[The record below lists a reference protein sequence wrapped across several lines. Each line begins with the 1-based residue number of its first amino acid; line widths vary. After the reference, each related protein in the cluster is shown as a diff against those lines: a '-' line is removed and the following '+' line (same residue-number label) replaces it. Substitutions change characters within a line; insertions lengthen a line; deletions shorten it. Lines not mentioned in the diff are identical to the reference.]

1 MRNTAIART
10 ADAPA
15 ESARELLAG
24 FLRSR
29 REMLRPEEAGIEPGP
44 RRRTPGLRRE
54 EVAQMS
60 GVSVTW
66 YTWLEQ
72 GRKITVSGQVLEGL
86 ARALRLSA
94 AERRHLYTLAGV
106 AFSPDTPQPAVVN
119 PTLRALVET
128 LDPNPAH
135 VTNICWDLLAYNRAY
150 EQLVGGLD
158 GLPDEQRNSIWL
170 LFTRPSMRTLLVDWQ
185 REAKDIL
192 GQFRASVGR
201 YPNDPRVRELLEA
214 LAAASPDFVAMWSE
228 HPVQAYAPAMKRFQ
242 HPMAGRVTF
251 NTTKLTVAEDHNQHL
266 VVFLPASPT
275 DAQAIQE
282 LTLPAATRSAP

>member
-1 MRNTAIART
+1 MDENLTQ
-10 ADAPA
+10 
-15 ESARELLAG
+15 RELLAG

-54 EVAQMS
+54 EVAQLS

-106 AFSPDTPQPAVVN
+106 ALSDDVPQPAVVN

-135 VTNICWDLLAYNRAY
+135 VTNLCWDLLAYNEAY
-150 EQLVGGLD
+150 EKLVGGLD
-158 GLPDEQRNSIWL
+158 GLPDGQRNSIWL
-170 LFTRPSMRTLLVDWQ
+170 LFTRPSMRTLLVDWR

-192 GQFRASVGR
+192 GQFRTAVGR
-201 YPNDPRVRELLEA
+201 YPNDPRVRELLDA
-214 LAAASPDFVAMWSE
+214 LTAASPDFVAMWSQ
-228 HPVQAYAPAMKRFQ
+228 HPVQAFTPATKRFQ
-242 HPMAGRVTF
+242 HPMAGPVAF
-251 NTTKLTVAEDHNQHL
+251 NYAKLTVAEDDNQHL

-275 DAQAIQE
+275 DARAMRE
-282 LTLPAATRSAP
+282 LTVPGAAGSAP

>member
-1 MRNTAIART
+1 METMT
-10 ADAPA
+10 
-15 ESARELLAG
+15 ARELLAG

-44 RRRTPGLRRE
+44 RSRRRTPGLRRE
-54 EVAQMS
+54 EVALMS

-106 AFSPDTPQPAVVN
+106 AFSQDTPQPAVVN

-158 GLPDEQRNSIWL
+158 GLPDEERNSIWL

-201 YPNDPRVRELLEA
+201 CPNDPRVRELLEA

-275 DAQAIQE
+275 DAQAIQG
-282 LTLPAATRSAP
+282 LTQPAAGSAP